1 MQIASALHLSSGLA
15 FLLFRAS
22 TIIVARSNEIDRLA
36 LLATKSQ
43 LHDPLGVTSSWNT
56 SVNLCQWR
64 VIACGRRHKRVTKL
78 DFGNQSIGG
87 FLSPNVGNLSFLRYI
102 FIADNGFQGE
112 NPSEFGRLFRLEYA
126 IPANNSFSDKNQPI
140 YPVAQTLSTL
150 LPIKTTLW

>member
-15 FLLFRAS
+15 FLLFCAS

-87 FLSPNVGNLSFLRYI
+87 FLSPNAGNLIFLRYI
-102 FIADNGFQGE
+102 NFADNGSRVKF
-112 NPSEFGRLFRLEYA
+112 
-126 IPANNSFSDKNQPI
+126 
-140 YPVAQTLSTL
+140 PVSL
-150 LPIKTTLW
+150 LVCSGLKI